1 MIRVRGR
8 RREFVTPSYARGF
21 TPTLGWSLPEGHLT
35 PFPVETHGGITL
47 PLVRPFEAGDPQ
59 LLLWPRLTPRS
70 AHRDASPFQEQG
82 EASPSKFTHRHRTTA
97 GFTPPS
103 LGRESFAVTCRLA
116 LNDSASNPIPVRRLT
131 GSFHAS
137 FSTCHLTVGALRFP
151 SVPAARSREDSHLQ
165 AREHVGHTR
174 ERPRIGV
181 RRSGVV
187 DGRNSVVR
195 GVPACSP
202 VVDARR

>member
-174 ERPRIGV
+174 STGSEHRAPT
-181 RRSGVV
+181 
-187 DGRNSVVR
+187 
-195 GVPACSP
+195 P
-202 VVDARR
+202 